1 MRQLAAALGL
11 GAGLLLMTGQ
21 ADAQWRYTDDKG
33 VSKVT
38 QYKIDVPVSYRDAAE
53 WIGPV
58 GIGNPAL
65 SADQIR
71 EAQRWEAVR
80 RIVAAEAE
88 LLRYRNMPAP
98 APPRADPGP
107 AGRPMATMCVAGE
120 LRTMTSPGSW
130 KVVGACPPG
139 FSTGYGT
146 DGYGAFGGF
155 TVR

>member
-1 MRQLAAALGL
+1 L
-11 GAGLLLMTGQ
+11 TGQ
-21 ADAQWRYTDDKG
+21 ADAQWRYIDDTG
-33 VSKVT
+33 ASKVT
-38 QYKIDVPVSYRDAAE
+38 QYKINVPAPYRDAAV

-88 LLRYRNMPAP
+88 LLRYRNLPAP
-98 APPRADPGP
+98 APPRPDPGP
-107 AGRPMATMCVAGE
+107 APRPMATMCIAGE
-120 LRTMTSPGSW
+120 LRTMSSPGSW
-130 KVVGACPPG
+130 KVVGACVPG

-146 DGYGAFGGF
+146 DGYGSVGGF